1 MIIMPEGKKT
11 AKREE
16 HLISIV
22 IPLFNEVESLPELYQ
37 QIIDVVKE
45 NKYRYE
51 IIFVDDGS
59 DDGSLD
65 VIKKIKRGDR
75 NVKFI
80 SFRRNY
86 GKSAAL
92 AVGFEHASGDV
103 IITMDAD
110 LQDDPR
116 EIPNLLKKLDEGFD
130 LVSGWKKKRYDPI
143 TKTIPSRIF
152 NFVVSTLTGI
162 KIHDFNCGLKA
173 YRKEVTQDIKVYGEL
188 HRYLPVLA
196 HWAGYKIGEIVVQHH
211 PRKYGKTKFGIGR
224 FIKGFLDL
232 LTVMFTTRYF
242 KRPLHLF
249 GSIGIF
255 IFVIGFGITFYLS
268 LLKLIENI
276 TLSNR
281 PLFILGVM
289 LTIVG
294 IQFISIGLLG
304 EMITRAYQ
312 HIETYSIKEIQL

>member
-1 MIIMPEGKKT
+1 MSERRKT
-11 AKREE
+11 TKRNTQ
-16 HLISIV
+16 LISIV
-22 IPLFNEVESLPELYQ
+22 IPLYNEVESLPELYQ
-37 QIIDVVKE
+37 QIINVVRE
-45 NKYRYE
+45 NKYNYE

-65 VIKKIKRGDR
+65 VIKKIRKGDK

-92 AVGFEHASGDV
+92 AVGFEHAKGDI

-116 EIPNLLKKLDEGFD
+116 EIPNLLKKLNEGFD

-143 TKTIPSRIF
+143 SKTIPSRIF

-196 HWAGYKIGEIVVQHH
+196 HWAGYKIGEVVVQHH
-211 PRKYGKTKFGIGR
+211 PRKYGKTKFGASR

-249 GSIGIF
+249 GSVGIF
-255 IFVIGFGITFYLS
+255 IFALGFGITFYLS

-312 HIETYSIKEIQL
+312 HLETYSIKEIQI

>member
-1 MIIMPEGKKT
+1 MPVRTRKI
-11 AKREE
+11 AKSDKR
-16 HLISIV
+16 LISIV
-22 IPLFNEVESLPELYQ
+22 IPLYNEVESLPELYS
-37 QIIDVVKE
+37 QIKEVVRA
-45 NKYRYE
+45 NRYNYE

-59 DDGSLD
+59 TDGSLEVLKQLRQND
-65 VIKKIKRGDR
+65 K
-75 NVKFI
+75 NVKII

-92 AVGFEHASGDV
+92 AVGFEHAKGDV

-110 LQDDPR
+110 LQDDPH
-116 EIPNLLKKLDEGFD
+116 EIPNLLQKLDEGFD

-173 YRKEVTQDIKVYGEL
+173 YRKTVAKDIKVYGEL
-188 HRYLPVLA
+188 HRYLPVIA
-196 HWAGYKIGEIVVQHH
+196 HWAGYKIGEVVVQHH
-211 PRKYGKTKFGIGR
+211 PRKYGKTKFGVSR
-224 FIKGFLDL
+224 FLKGFLDL

-249 GSIGIF
+249 GTLGILIF
-255 IFVIGFGITFYLS
+255 ILGFGITFYLS
-268 LLKLIENI
+268 LLKIIENI
-276 TLSNR
+276 SLSNR

-304 EMITRAYQ
+304 EMITKAYQ
-312 HIETYSIKEIQL
+312 HLETYSIKEIYLD